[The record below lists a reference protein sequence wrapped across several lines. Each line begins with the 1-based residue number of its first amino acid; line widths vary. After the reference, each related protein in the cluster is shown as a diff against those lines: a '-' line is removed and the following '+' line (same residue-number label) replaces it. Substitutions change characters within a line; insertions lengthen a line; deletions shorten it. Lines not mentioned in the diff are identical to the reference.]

1 MNFVNLTPHTISIC
15 NAAGEVV
22 LALPASGSVA
32 RVASSS
38 VSRESGFGFDFNSVS
53 YGEVSGLPDAAD
65 GVVLVVSAMVRS
77 ALPDRKDLASP
88 GELVR
93 NAEGQPVGCKGLN
106 LN

>member
-15 NAAGEVV
+15 NASGSVV

-38 VSRESGFGFDFNSVS
+38 VSSPSGMGFDFNSVS
-53 YGEVSGLPDAAD
+53 YGEVSGLPDAAE
-65 GVVLVVSAMVRS
+65 GVILIVSAMVRS
-77 ALPDRKDLASP
+77 ALPGRKDLASP

>member
-15 NAAGEVV
+15 NASGEVV
-22 LALPASGSVA
+22 MALPASGSVA

-38 VSRESGFGFDFNSVS
+38 VSRESGLGFDFNSVS
-53 YGEVSGLPDAAD
+53 YGEVSGLPDATD
-65 GVVLVVSAMVRS
+65 GIMLVVSAMVRS
-77 ALPDRKDLASP
+77 ALPERKDLASP

>member
-1 MNFVNLTPHTISIC
+1 MNFINLTPHTISIC
-15 NAAGEVV
+15 NANGEVA
-22 LALPASGSVA
+22 LALPASGAVA

-38 VSRESGFGFDFNSVS
+38 VSSPSGFGFDFNSVS
-53 YGEVSGLPDAAD
+53 YGEVSGLPDATD
-65 GVVLVVSAMVRS
+65 GVMLVVSAMVRS

>member
-1 MNFVNLTPHTISIC
+1 MNFINLTPHTISIC
-15 NAAGEVV
+15 AANGEVV
-22 LALPASGSVA
+22 MALPASGSVA

-53 YGEVSGLPDAAD
+53 YGEVSGLPDAAE
-65 GVVLVVSAMVRS
+65 GVMLVVSAMVRS

>member
-1 MNFVNLTPHTISIC
+1 MNFVNLTPHLISIC
-15 NAAGEVV
+15 NPAGEVV

-38 VSRESGFGFDFNSVS
+38 VSRESGLGFDFNSVS

-65 GVVLVVSAMVRS
+65 GIMLVVSAMVRS
-77 ALPDRKDLASP
+77 ALPERKDLASP